1 MTIGAFLQLMVIF
14 WIPSMCAPTGIISI
28 LIKKCSWPEALR
40 FMEWKF
46 IHVGRLCM
54 PLRFTSTGWFPVW
67 QQLGQGPKM
76 MPKHSF
82 FISYWMVFKKKKPST
97 NRMFSEDWLFIEER
111 VKWYSQIC
119 KPVRILRFLWSY
131 LIIKTMKLTGCPRMY
146 FVPSQLL
153 HYISSKVQFVVKFI
167 CFERAWLMNWTWL
180 GSRISYDQLCPV
192 CKGGLTVPEIVNPV
206 VGNCD

>member
-1 MTIGAFLQLMVIF
+1 
-14 WIPSMCAPTGIISI
+14 
-28 LIKKCSWPEALR
+28 
-40 FMEWKF
+40 MEWKF

-82 FISYWMVFKKKKPST
+82 FFISYWMVFEKPST
-97 NRMFSEDWLFIEER
+97 NQMFSEDWLFVEEW
-111 VKWYSQIC
+111 VNWCSWVYE
-119 KPVRILRFLWSY
+119 PVRILLFLWSY
-131 LIIKTMKLTGCPRMY
+131 LIIKTMKLTGCPRMD
-146 FVPSQLL
+146 FVLSQLL
-153 HYISSKVQFVVKFI
+153 HSISCKVQFVVKFI

-180 GSRISYDQLCPV
+180 GSHFFYDQLCLV

-206 VGNCD
+206 AGNCD